1 MVHRMIRRVP
11 LLALTA
17 TLATATPIG
26 AEGVNVSGS
35 VYADYFGMT
44 DQSARQTSLSGITH
58 EVAVKL
64 EVDVKENLSF
74 TAKACYG
81 CHGLEIERA
90 YVDFTPK
97 SWINVQAG
105 RIPVPFGEF
114 ALRTDPGSHRTA
126 SKPLMYEMGRMV
138 HYGSNAFNLGVVP
151 MPYVDTGVLA
161 YGQTWLGQHL
171 QVWYGAYGVAGLKG
185 QNDVD
190 YAAMHSIYYN
200 DNNRAPSGGGRV
212 VLNYSSSTPGATF
225 RDATLGFSAMYGR
238 YDPALKLGYT
248 VLGVD
253 ASTRL
258 GPVVLRGEAAL
269 RRTDIDPNAPGY
281 RFQIIDPFIEK
292 SGFYL
297 EAEHPLGSRLQVVYR
312 FDGLRRRGVPLPGS
326 DPLLSPDSKI
336 LRYTQG
342 LQFTLTDALYSKLEY
357 EYWWFSDFPSFHA
370 GHLGIGGVF

>member
-1 MVHRMIRRVP
+1 MTRKAA

-17 TLATATPIG
+17 ALAMATATW

-35 VYADYFGMT
+35 IYADYFGMT
-44 DQSARQTSLSGITH
+44 DKTARQSSLSGITP
-58 EVAVKL
+58 EVGLKM
-64 EVDVKENLSF
+64 EVEVRENLSF
-74 TAKACYG
+74 AAKACFG

-97 SWINVQAG
+97 SWINLQAG

-114 ALRTDPGSHRTA
+114 ATRTDPGSHRTA

-138 HYGSNAFNLGVVP
+138 HYGSNAFNLGVLP
-151 MPYVDTGVLA
+151 LPYVDTGALV

-171 QVWYGAYGVAGLKG
+171 QVWYGVYGVAGLKG

-190 YAAMHSIYYN
+190 YAALRSIYYT
-200 DNNRAPSGGGRV
+200 DNNRVPSAGGRV
-212 VLNYSSSTPGATF
+212 VLNYSSSTPGAIF
-225 RDATLGFSAMYGR
+225 KDATLGASAMYGR
-238 YDPALKLGYT
+238 YDPALKLAYS

-253 ASTRL
+253 ASMRL
-258 GPVVLRGEAAL
+258 GPVVLRGEAAI
-269 RRTDIDPNAPGY
+269 RRTDIDPTVPGY
-281 RFQIIDPFIEK
+281 RFQIIDPYIDK
-292 SGFYL
+292 TGFYV
-297 EAEHPLGSRLQVVYR
+297 EAEHHLGPRLQVVYR

-342 LQFTLTDALYSKLEY
+342 LQFNLANALYAKFEY
-357 EYWWFSDFPSFHA
+357 EYWWFSDFHDLHA
-370 GHLGIGGVF
+370 AHLGIGGVF

>member
-1 MVHRMIRRVP
+1 MTREAWV
-11 LLALTA
+11 LALTA
-17 TLATATPIG
+17 TLATPTVIWA
-26 AEGVNVSGS
+26 AGVNVSGS
-35 VYADYFGMT
+35 VYVDYFGMT
-44 DQSARQTSLSGITH
+44 DKSARQSSLSGITH
-58 EVAVKL
+58 EVAVKM

-74 TAKACYG
+74 SAKACYG
-81 CHGLEIERA
+81 CHGLELERA

-97 SWINVQAG
+97 SWMNVQAG

-138 HYGSNAFNLGVVP
+138 HYGGNAFNLGVVP
-151 MPYVDTGVLA
+151 QPYVDTGVLV

-171 QVWYGAYGVAGLKG
+171 QVWYGAYGVSGMKG

-190 YAAMHSIYYN
+190 YTALRSLYYN
-200 DNNRAPSGGGRV
+200 DNNRAPAGGGRL
-212 VLNYSSSTPGATF
+212 VLNYSSDGPEGVF
-225 RDATLGFSAMYGR
+225 KDATLGVSGIYGR

-248 VLGVD
+248 MLGVD

-258 GPVVLRGEAAL
+258 GPLVLRGEAAI
-269 RRTDIDPNAPGY
+269 RRTDIDPTVPGY
-281 RFQIIDPFIEK
+281 RFQIVDPFIEK
-292 SGFYL
+292 SGFYV
-297 EAEHPLGSRLQVVYR
+297 EAEHHLGSRLQVVYR

-326 DPLLSPDSKI
+326 DPQLSPDSKI

-357 EYWWFSDFPSFHA
+357 EYWWFNDFASFHA
-370 GHLGIGGVF
+370 GHVGIGGVF